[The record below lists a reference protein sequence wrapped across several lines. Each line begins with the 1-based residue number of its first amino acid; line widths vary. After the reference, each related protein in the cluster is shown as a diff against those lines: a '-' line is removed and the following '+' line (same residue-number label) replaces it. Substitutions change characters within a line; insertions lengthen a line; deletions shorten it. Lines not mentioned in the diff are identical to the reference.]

1 MRKNNKS
8 KAVFLD
14 RDGTINFDK
23 GYTYKFSEFKFRPHV
38 IKGLKYLS
46 KKQYLIF
53 IVTNQAG
60 IARGKFKLKDLIKLN
75 KKLLT
80 YLRKKNIIINK
91 IEYCPYHPEGKIK
104 IYRKVSGYR
113 KPGNLMIKKIFKN
126 WNIDKSKSFMIGDKL
141 TDKKAALKSK
151 LYFEYV
157 KNNFYKQIRKIEN
170 KLSNNY

>member
-1 MRKNNKS
+1 MYILNY
-8 KAVFLD
+8 
-14 RDGTINFDK
+14 I
-23 GYTYKFSEFKFRPHV
+23 
-38 IKGLKYLS
+38 YLE
-46 KKQYLIF
+46 L
-53 IVTNQAG
+53 NQ
-60 IARGKFKLKDLIKLN
+60 IS
-75 KKLLT
+75 
-80 YLRKKNIIINK
+80 
-91 IEYCPYHPEGKIK
+91 KIK